1 MLKVSEITKDWKEA
15 GSLQAHMNLYG
26 FWDEHA
32 FLTKSGDLGAVLK
45 IGGID
50 YESLDYAGRDYAV
63 KRLEAAFRVLD
74 DKTRL
79 YQILFKHNRPEIS
92 FEKYDNPLV
101 RAAMEQREE
110 FLESKADR
118 LYSVDIFWVVMVD
131 GSYAKA
137 GLGHALSQF
146 PHDPRGSIQQLKALF
161 AGNQQRTLLYELIE
175 RDRLR
180 LQQKIQSLSGQ
191 LSDLMTV
198 ELLGADVAP
207 DLPADSPRSTSQP
220 GMIRGE
226 TVMHV
231 LRRLVNVRPSKI
243 QNARLCD
250 TRYLDWQLCDSE
262 LEAHRG
268 HLRLD
273 DHYVRVLTL
282 KELPSETHS
291 LILNGLLDIPANFHV
306 VTEWHPVD
314 NAVARKE
321 INNRRRHYHNSKTSF
336 VSNLQDHQNS
346 GPRDELVDDSK
357 EAAVAELGEALTALG
372 MEGKSF
378 GEFTLTVVVYDEDRL
393 KVEQAIAEFQ
403 KLFTT
408 HDGLLY
414 EERYNLLNAFFATV
428 PGNRQ
433 FNLRRQWA
441 LNSNMA
447 DLSFLFTVD
456 SGKQWN
462 SHLEREYLAVLETT
476 HGTPYYLNLHSG
488 DVAHTLLL
496 GATGSGKSFTLNFL
510 IQSLQ
515 KYQPL
520 TFIFDLGGSYE
531 TLTRGFGGTYLNVGL
546 KNPGFTIN
554 PFSLE
559 PTHENL
565 NFLYLFTRVLIEAN
579 GRYELTPEDEKALFA
594 AIERTYRLP
603 LEIRTLSNFAAIL
616 GPLGERLHRWTNF
629 GPSGAGQF
637 GYLFDN
643 PQDTLTFS
651 RFQTFNFDGWSDY
664 PDILEPLL
672 FYVLQRASSEI
683 ERPENAATFKA
694 FVIDEA
700 WIFLKNRTIRDWI
713 TRAEKTWRKKNAAM
727 ILATQSVV
735 ELVASEMLHVV
746 NESCPSKIFLSNPN
760 IDRKLYAEIFQLNDT
775 QLELLESLVPKRDL
789 LLIQPGSTK
798 KLMLEV
804 DALSYWVATNN
815 ARDNLRKQKYFAR
828 YGPEQGLLRLAHD
841 YPHPNQ
847 S

>member
-1 MLKVSEITKDWKEA
+1 MFKVEQITKEWKEA
-15 GSLQAHMNLYG
+15 GSLQAHINLYG
-26 FWDEHA
+26 FWDENA
-32 FLTKSGDLGAVLK
+32 FFTKSGDLGAVLR

-50 YESLDYAGRDYAV
+50 YESLDRAGRDYAV
-63 KRLEAAFRVLD
+63 KRLEAAFRSLD
-74 DKTRL
+74 DRTRL
-79 YQILFKHNRPEIS
+79 YQILFKHNRPELAH
-92 FEKYDNPLV
+92 EDYENPLV
-101 RAAMEQREE
+101 SASVEQRAT
-110 FLESKADR
+110 FLQSKADR
-118 LYSVDIFWVVMVD
+118 LYEIEIFWVVMVD
-131 GSYAKA
+131 GNYTKS
-137 GLGHALSQF
+137 GLLHALSQLAKG
-146 PHDPRGSIQQLKALF
+146 PRRAVRELNAML
-161 AGNQQRTLLYELIE
+161 AGNRQRTLLFEQIN
-175 RDRLR
+175 RDRMH
-180 LQQKIQSLSGQ
+180 LQQKIRSLTGQ
-191 LSDLMTV
+191 LNDLMQV
-198 ELLGADVAP
+198 ELLGAEKTFRLV
-207 DLPADSPRSTSQP
+207 
-220 GMIRGE
+220 
-226 TVMHV
+226 
-231 LRRLVNVRPSKI
+231 RRLVNFRPFKT
-243 QNARLCD
+243 QEARLHGP
-250 TRYLDWQLCDSE
+250 RFLDWQLCDSE

-268 HLRLD
+268 YLRMD
-273 DHYVRVLTL
+273 DDYLRVLTM
-282 KELPSETHS
+282 KEMPSTTHP
-291 LILNGLLDIPANFHV
+291 LLLNGLLDIPANFHV
-306 VTEWHPVD
+306 VSEWHPVD
-314 NAVARKE
+314 SAAARKE
-321 INNRRRHYHNSKTSF
+321 INKRRRHYHNSKTSF
-336 VSNLQDHQNS
+336 LSNLQDQQQNA

-378 GEFTLTVVVYDEDRL
+378 GEFTLSVVIYDEDRM
-393 KVEQAIAEFQ
+393 KVEHAIAEFQ

-433 FNLRRQWA
+433 FNLRKQWA
-441 LNSNMA
+441 LNSNYA

-462 SHLEREYLAVLETT
+462 AHLEKESLAVLETA
-476 HGTPYYLNLHSG
+476 HATPYYLNLHSG
-488 DVAHTLLL
+488 DVAHTLVL

-515 KYQPL
+515 KYEPL

-559 PTHENL
+559 QAHENL
-565 NFLYLFTRVLIEAN
+565 NFLYLFTKVLIEAN
-579 GRYELTPEDEKALFA
+579 GRYELTPEDDKALFA
-594 AIERTYRLP
+594 AIERMYKLP
-603 LEIRTLSNFAAIL
+603 LDIRTLSNFASIL
-616 GPLGERLHRWTNF
+616 GPLGERLHRWTQ
-629 GPSGAGQF
+629 AGQF

-643 PQDTLTFS
+643 AEDTLSFS

-672 FYVLQRASSEI
+672 FYVLQRASAEI
-683 ERPENAATFKA
+683 EKPASAATFKA

-735 ELVASEMLHVV
+735 ELQTSEMLHIV
-746 NESCPSKIFLSNPN
+746 NESCPTKVFLANPN
-760 IDRKLYAEIFQLNDT
+760 IDRKLYAEIFQFNDT

-798 KLMLEV
+798 KLVLEV

-815 ARDNLRKQKYFAR
+815 ARDNLRKQEYFAR
-828 YGPEQGLLRLAHD
+828 FGAEEGLLRLAHD
-841 YPHPNQ
+841 YPNPMKGDK
-847 S
+847 